1 MRYLVLSDIHGNLP
15 ALESILKVEQNI
27 DAYINLGDVVN
38 YGPWSNECVQLLHE
52 LDCQNILGNHE
63 DYFISGHCPVQNP
76 LVRTFFQET
85 FSNFNELQ
93 KIEQYDKQLIIENV
107 LIVHTLSGFNYIF
120 RDSPVELEKN
130 AFIGHSHQQYL
141 RFKNNFLLA
150 NPGSVGQNRTYINQ
164 ANYIVWNTATGEIDL
179 KFVKYNLKVLLN
191 EMKARKYPEECIN
204 YYKNKKHI

>member
-27 DAYINLGDVVN
+27 DAYLNLGDVVN

-164 ANYIVWNTATGEIDL
+164 ANYIVWNTETGEIDL